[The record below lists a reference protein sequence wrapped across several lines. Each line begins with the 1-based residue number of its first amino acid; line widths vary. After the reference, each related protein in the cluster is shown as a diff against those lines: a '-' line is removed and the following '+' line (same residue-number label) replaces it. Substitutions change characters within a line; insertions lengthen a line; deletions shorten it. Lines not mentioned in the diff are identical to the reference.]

1 MELSKKELIAMQ
13 EMMNFVSPTTK
24 EEALLKKSIYDK
36 ISAVVGT
43 PESRKAEQ
51 EKAERMAAGGPA
63 APDSAPCGGGANH
76 LYSIDLGNIC
86 RNFKKRV
93 YKCKN
98 I

>member
-51 EKAERMAAGGPA
+51 EKAAGAAVDPLWDRCLRAGWMMRIKQFGKQESATILERKGVKYG
-63 APDSAPCGGGANH
+63 
-76 LYSIDLGNIC
+76 
-86 RNFKKRV
+86 KQ
-93 YKCKN
+93 
-98 I
+98 